1 MLCDEGFKK
10 ELRKGDIWISYM
22 VLSLAWLQ
30 VYNCPVISFKRSKKN
45 GNIFSFGSAT
55 WLVYQFKVNLGI
67 ELMTYSPMESYI
79 PLRAIINIS
88 LFFFAAWQCSP
99 TKMAGSIRPY
109 CWRKDQTKA
118 TEFWST
124 RPRIAM

>member
-1 MLCDEGFKK
+1 MIKLKIQPDDIPCETDLKCSAMKALKK
-10 ELRKGDIWISYM
+10 NLGRGTFEFLIWYFPLLDYKYITVQLY
-22 VLSLAWLQ
+22 LLKDL
-30 VYNCPVISFKRSKKN
+30 KKN

-109 CWRKDQTKA
+109 C
-118 TEFWST
+118 
-124 RPRIAM
+124 